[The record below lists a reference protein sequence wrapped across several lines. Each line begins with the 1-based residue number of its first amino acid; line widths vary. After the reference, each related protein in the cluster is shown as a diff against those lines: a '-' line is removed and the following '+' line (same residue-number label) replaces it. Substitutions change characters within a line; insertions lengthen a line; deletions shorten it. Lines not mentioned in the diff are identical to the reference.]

1 MKKLFLALTMLICM
15 YSIGQTDQE
24 KLTPMT
30 GITLTKE
37 QRTKFQT
44 VNKNVAAEIKA
55 LKENTALQNRERFLK
70 IKEVRAKQE
79 EDIKEILTAEQ
90 YSQRRENIEKIR
102 NQNKQ

>member
-1 MKKLFLALTMLICM
+1 MKKLFLALTMLICI
-15 YSIGQTDQE
+15 YSIGQTNQE
-24 KLTPMT
+24 KLTPMA

-37 QRTKFQT
+37 QRTKMQT
-44 VNKNVAAEIKA
+44 VNKNVTAEIKT

-70 IKEVRAKQE
+70 IKEVRAEQE

-90 YSQRRENIEKIR
+90 YSQRLENIEKIR

>member
-15 YSIGQTDQE
+15 YSVGQTNQE

-30 GITLTKE
+30 GITMTKE
-37 QRTKFQT
+37 QRTKIQT
-44 VNKNVAAEIKA
+44 VNKNVVAEIKA
-55 LKENTALQNRERFLK
+55 LKENTALHNRERFLK
-70 IKEVRAKQE
+70 IKEVREKQE
-79 EDIKEILTAEQ
+79 MDIKEILTAEQ

>member
-79 EDIKEILTAEQ
+79 VDIKEILTAEQ